1 MPDSATQV
9 NPSDLTEYSVTVR
22 VPDSTTE
29 PSSDLD
35 SRLEAAI
42 ASVERI
48 VERQQDLLV
57 RVHQADSES

>member
-9 NPSDLTEYSVTVR
+9 NPSDLTECSVTVR

-35 SRLEAAI
+35 SGIEAAL

-48 VERQQDLLV
+48 IERQQDLLV
-57 RVHQADSES
+57 RVHQTDPES